1 MMPTVALLLQIPTP
15 PGIPAPPAPPDVFQG
30 GGIRVQDVPPDWVPY
45 VAIAFFVMIVLVAIG
60 MPLSRAWARRMDR
73 RGSESP
79 RIPSDVSVRLERIEQ
94 AVEAMAVEVE
104 RVSEGQRFL
113 TKIMTEMRGL
123 PAPSPLEGARPLPTR
138 AGEET
143 R

>member
-60 MPLSRAWARRMDR
+60 MPLARAWARRMDR
-73 RGSESP
+73 RDTP
-79 RIPSDVSVRLERIEQ
+79 PKFPSDVSARLERIEQ

-113 TKIMTEMRGL
+113 TKIMTEMRSL
-123 PAPSPLEGARPLPTR
+123 PAPTPLEAARPLPTR